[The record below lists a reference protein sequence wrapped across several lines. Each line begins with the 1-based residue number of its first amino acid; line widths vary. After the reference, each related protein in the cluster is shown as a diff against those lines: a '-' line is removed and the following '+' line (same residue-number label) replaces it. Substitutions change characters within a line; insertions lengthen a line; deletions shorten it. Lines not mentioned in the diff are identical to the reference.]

1 MILVSA
7 PAPFRSSTVRDA
19 AQGHPSR
26 STVALCSQKR
36 HQSTAKVRHQPIVA
50 SAPSSEPSRVTPRD
64 IPVGSLWPTSL
75 TLQSKMGHLWVIYCG
90 CWSLFS
96 SSESSEQDT
105 DREPASAAAA
115 AGHSCL
121 LHPLPLSC
129 KIQLIVKS

>member
-26 STVALCSQKR
+26 SIVALCSQKR
-36 HQSTAKVRHQPIVA
+36 HQSTAKVRHQPIMA
-50 SAPSSEPSRVTPRD
+50 SAPSSKPSSCLLATSQRVLCGRHP
-64 IPVGSLWPTSL
+64 
-75 TLQSKMGHLWVIYCG
+75 GHCQVKWVICGCYCG

-96 SSESSEQDT
+96 SSESSEQDA
-105 DREPASAAAA
+105 DRDPASAAAA

-129 KIQLIVKS
+129 KIL